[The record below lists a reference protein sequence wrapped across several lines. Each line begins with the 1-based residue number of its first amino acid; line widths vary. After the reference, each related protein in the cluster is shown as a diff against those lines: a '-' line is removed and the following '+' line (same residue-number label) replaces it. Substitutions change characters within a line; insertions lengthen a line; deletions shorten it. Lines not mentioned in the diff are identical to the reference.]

1 MLTAEPIGL
10 VADELTRG
18 VARPAVSCVIVAY
31 HRPVQVERL
40 AAALVDP
47 RIEIIIVNVEDDLD
61 VGHVDCDQMIP
72 TAANVG
78 YGAAVN
84 RGVAASQA
92 DVVVFMNDDVAATAS
107 DVLRLAER
115 ILTDET
121 DVAVPLVARADG
133 RLELG
138 NRAPLGLARRM
149 LLRGMPV
156 PSRSVPIDAAWAPVV
171 AVRMDLIRT
180 VPIPEDYFLYWEEFE
195 WFYNLRERDSRIE
208 LNPGVSIGHAGG
220 PDDVHPAKSRLLARN
235 AVRCV
240 RRTRGRG
247 AAVRAWPVVV
257 LWQLQLLLS
266 SVVVGPGSDVRAHAA
281 GVRAA
286 FGSWRELGRDAVS
299 RRHSW
304 T

>member
-1 MLTAEPIGL
+1 MLTAEPRGL
-10 VADELTRG
+10 VGDELTR
-18 VARPAVSCVIVAY
+18 VVVQPAVSCVIVAF
-31 HRPVQVERL
+31 HRPIEVERL
-40 AAALVDP
+40 AAALIDP
-47 RIEIIIVNVEDDLD
+47 RIEILIVNVENDVD
-61 VGHVDCDQMIP
+61 VGQVDCDHMIP
-72 TAANVG
+72 TEANIG

-84 RGVAASQA
+84 RGVAAARA
-92 DVVVFMNDDVAATAS
+92 DVVVFMNDDVVAAAS
-107 DVLRLAER
+107 DVLRLAAR
-115 ILTDET
+115 ILTSDT

-149 LLRGMPV
+149 LLEGMPV

-171 AVRMDLIRT
+171 AVRTELIRT

-195 WFYNLRERDSRIE
+195 WFYDLRERDSRIE
-208 LNPGVSIGHAGG
+208 LNPRVSIAHAGG
-220 PDDVHPAKSRLLARN
+220 PDDVRPAKSRLLARN
-235 AVRCV
+235 AIRCV

-266 SVVVGPGSDVRAHAA
+266 SLVVGRGSDVRAHAA

-286 FGSWRELGRDAVS
+286 FGSWRELGRDATS
-299 RRHSW
+299 RRDSW